1 MAKFCRVQ
9 KILSLRAEHGHRSP
23 EAENACC
30 GGILST
36 YIPSLLMPGEYV
48 SDCVAMADDSIRCL
62 VSSL

>member
-9 KILSLRAEHGHRSP
+9 KTLSFLAEHGQRSP
-23 EAENACC
+23 DAENACC

-36 YIPSLLMPGEYV
+36 YIPSLLMPGEYI
-48 SDCVAMADDSIRCL
+48 SDWVAMADESIRCL